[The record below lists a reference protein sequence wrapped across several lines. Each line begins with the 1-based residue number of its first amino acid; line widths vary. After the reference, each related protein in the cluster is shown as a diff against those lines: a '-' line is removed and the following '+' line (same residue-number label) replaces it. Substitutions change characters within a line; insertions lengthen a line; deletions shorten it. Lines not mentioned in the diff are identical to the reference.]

1 MIKTLVF
8 LADGKP
14 VVALVRGDHD
24 VNEIKLRRL
33 LGAAEVV
40 LAGDAAIVEI
50 TGAPV
55 GFAGPRGLASVQV
68 VADLEVQG
76 MTDAVTGANEN
87 DHHFTGFDVAR
98 DAPGV
103 EFADLRVA
111 AAGDLCPRCGVG
123 VFERFAGIEV
133 GHVFFLGT
141 TYSVPMGCTFL
152 GDDGQLR
159 PMVMGC
165 YGIGITRVAAAAIE
179 QNHDDDGIAWPMSL
193 APYQVQL
200 LTLQA
205 KDPDVSAAA
214 DRLYQELTAAG
225 IEVLYDDRDE
235 RPGAKFKDADLIGIP
250 LRLAVGKKSL
260 AEGKVE
266 LKPRRAKQAELIPA
280 GDAAAIVAARVRA
293 ELARLEA

>member
-24 VNEIKLRRL
+24 VNEIKLRKL
-33 LGAAEVV
+33 VGATELV
-40 LAGDAAIVEI
+40 LASDAAVAEI

-55 GFAGPRGLASVQV
+55 GFAGPRGLKARV
-68 VADLEVQG
+68 VGDLEVQG
-76 MTDAVTGANEN
+76 LVNATTGANEA
-87 DHHFTGFDVAR
+87 DHHFVGFDMAR

-103 EFADLRVA
+103 EYADLRVA
-111 AAGDLCPRCGVG
+111 TAGDRCPRCGEG
-123 VFERFAGIEV
+123 TFERFAGIEV

-141 TYSVPMGCTFL
+141 KYSEPMGATYL

-179 QNHDDDGIAWPMSL
+179 QNHDADGIAWPMSI
-193 APYQVQL
+193 APYQVAL

-205 KDPDVSAAA
+205 KDAAVVAAA
-214 DRLYQELTAAG
+214 ERIYQELRAAG
-225 IEVLYDDRDE
+225 VEVLYDDRDE
-235 RPGAKFKDADLIGIP
+235 RPGAKFKDADLLGIP
-250 LRLAVGKKSL
+250 LRLAIGKKSL
-260 AEGKVE
+260 ADGKVE
-266 LKPRRAKQAELIPA
+266 LKPRRAKEAELVPA
-280 GDAAAIVAARVRA
+280 DDAAAIVAARVRA
-293 ELARLEA
+293 ELAKLS